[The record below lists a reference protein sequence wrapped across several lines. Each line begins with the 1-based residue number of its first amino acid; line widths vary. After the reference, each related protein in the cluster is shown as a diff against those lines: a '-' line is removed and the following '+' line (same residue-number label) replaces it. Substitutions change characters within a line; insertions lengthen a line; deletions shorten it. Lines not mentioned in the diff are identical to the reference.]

1 MQIGSL
7 VVSSYEITGRLH
19 YGVIVDDDGDKHWLV
34 HWLTGIFTGD
44 REVYHEGD
52 LEVVCK

>member
-7 VVSSYEITGRLH
+7 VASSYEITGRLH
-19 YGVIVDDDGDKHWLV
+19 YGVIIDNDGDKHWLV

-44 REVYHEGD
+44 IESWHESD
-52 LEVVCK
+52 LEVLCE